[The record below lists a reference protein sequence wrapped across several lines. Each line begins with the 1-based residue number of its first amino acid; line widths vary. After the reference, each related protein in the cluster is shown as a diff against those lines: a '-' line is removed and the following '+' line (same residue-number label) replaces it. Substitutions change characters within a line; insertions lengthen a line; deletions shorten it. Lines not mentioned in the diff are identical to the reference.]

1 MKKAVIIAPHADDEL
16 LSRGGTILKL
26 MKEGW
31 EFPWIIGTKIFI
43 EDKCNTVDAESRSE
57 QTKELFKALGMH
69 SMHQLNYPAGGLCSS
84 HIPSLVTDISKL
96 FETFE
101 PRLVFLPFPGDAHT
115 DHNHIFQ
122 ASKAACKWF
131 RHTYVEKVVCY
142 ETLSE
147 TNFDYNPNTIT
158 FRPNCYIDIE
168 EGIEKKIEL
177 TEIYFQE
184 FGVHPFP
191 RSPDSIRALA
201 QYRGCSAGYKYAEA
215 FQILL
220 SRSCF

>member
-16 LSRGGTILKL
+16 LSCGGTILKL
-26 MKEGW
+26 IERGW
-31 EFPWIIGTKIFI
+31 EVSWIIGTKVFL
-43 EDKCNTVDAESRSE
+43 EDNCDTVESETRSE
-57 QTKELFKALGMH
+57 QIRKIFKALGMH
-69 SMHQLNYPAGGLCSS
+69 TMHQLNYPAGRVCSS
-84 HIPSLVTDISKL
+84 HVPSMVTDISKL
-96 FETFE
+96 FKKIE

-122 ASKAACKWF
+122 AGKAACKWF
-131 RHTYVEKVVCY
+131 RHSYVEKVVSY

-168 EGIEKKIEL
+168 EGIEKKIKL
-177 TEIYFQE
+177 TEIYYQE
-184 FGVHPFP
+184 FGIHPFP
-191 RSPDSIRALA
+191 RSPDAIRALS
-201 QYRGCSAGYKYAEA
+201 QYRGSSAGYKYAEA

-220 SRSCF
+220 SRGDF

>member
-16 LSRGGTILKL
+16 ISCGGTILQL
-26 MKEGW
+26 IKEGW
-31 EFPWIIGTKIFI
+31 EFSWIIGTKIFS
-43 EDKCNTVDAESRSE
+43 EDKSHTVNAEIRSE
-57 QTKELFKALGMH
+57 QIKEIFKALGMY
-69 SMHQLNYPAGGLCSS
+69 SMDQLNYPAGGLCSS
-84 HIPSLVTDISKL
+84 HIPSMVADLSKL
-96 FETFE
+96 FKKIE
-101 PRLVFLPFPGDAHT
+101 PKLVFLPFPGDAHT

-131 RHTYVEKVVCY
+131 RHTYVDKVVCY

-158 FRPNCYIDIE
+158 FRPNCYVDIE
-168 EGIEKKIEL
+168 AGIEKKIEL
-177 TEIYFQE
+177 TEVYFQE

-191 RSPDSIRALA
+191 RSPEAIRALA
-201 QYRGCSAGYKYAEA
+201 QYRGSSSGYRYAEA

-220 SRSCF
+220 SRGNF